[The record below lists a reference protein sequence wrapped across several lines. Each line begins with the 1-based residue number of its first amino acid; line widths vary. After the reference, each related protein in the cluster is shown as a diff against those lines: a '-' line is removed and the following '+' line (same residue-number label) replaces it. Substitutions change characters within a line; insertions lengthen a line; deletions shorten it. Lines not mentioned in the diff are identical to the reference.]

1 MADRRRDEGL
11 TRTELQKLLRAVTD
25 EVRRRPPVIGLVGVS
40 GVGKSST
47 INSLFRTSLATSDTV
62 ACTKEF
68 SYNAVETTVSKG
80 EYTRTALLHVVDAPG
95 LGEDVRRD
103 PDYLAMYEEHL
114 PRCDVI
120 LWVLTA
126 RNRAVALDQM
136 YLRQL
141 NRFHERI
148 VFGLNQ
154 VDLVEPMDW
163 DQSINLPSRR
173 QLENLDVIVADRSEK
188 LRSVLGREVRVIPY
202 SARCRYNLPV
212 LFSAVLDSCPAD
224 RAWVF
229 DAMKGFRYDDFVPAH
244 LRDIVARKLSERAFQ
259 ASAPRPG
266 EETGSLVVPAPQP
279 SETGGPCERK
289 GQHQGASDVRV
300 GPRPAVPM
308 PGVAACRSSTGE
320 PMRSNADPLLPS
332 AGPLGRVMCRILSAA
347 NPSRN
352 GRSHVHGSE

>member
-1 MADRRRDEGL
+1 MADHRREERL
-11 TRTELQKLLRAVTD
+11 TRTELQRLLQAVID
-25 EVRRRPPVIGLVGVS
+25 EVSRRPPVIGLVGVS

-80 EYTRTALLHVVDAPG
+80 GYTRTAILHVVDAPG
-95 LGEDVRRD
+95 LGEDVQRD
-103 PDYLAMYEEHL
+103 PDYVAMYEENL
-114 PRCDVI
+114 PSCDVI

-136 YLRQL
+136 YLKQL
-141 NRFHERI
+141 SRFHERI

-154 VDLVEPMDW
+154 VDLLEPMDW

-173 QLENLDVIVADRSEK
+173 QLENLEVIIADRSAK
-188 LRSVLGREVRVIPY
+188 LRSALGRDVRVIPY

-212 LFSAVLDSCPAD
+212 LFSAILDSCPAN

-244 LRDIVARKLSERAFQ
+244 LREIVARKLSERASQ
-259 ASAPRPG
+259 SSAPQPG
-266 EETGSLVVPAPQP
+266 DETGPLVVPAPGLPGTGSARDSNGQLHGT
-279 SETGGPCERK
+279 SE
-289 GQHQGASDVRV
+289 VRV
-300 GPRPAVPM
+300 SPGSVTSM
-308 PGVAACRSSTGE
+308 PGVAACQSSIGE
-320 PMRSNADPLLPS
+320 PMSSNAYPLLPS
-332 AGPLGRVMCRILSAA
+332 APPLGRALCRIFSAV

-352 GRSHVHGSE
+352 GRRHVRGSE